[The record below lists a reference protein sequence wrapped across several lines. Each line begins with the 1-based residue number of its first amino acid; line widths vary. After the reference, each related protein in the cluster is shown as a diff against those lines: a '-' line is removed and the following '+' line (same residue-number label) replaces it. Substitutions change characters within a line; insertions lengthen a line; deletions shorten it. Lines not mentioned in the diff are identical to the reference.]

1 MASAQG
7 QLLISTKVP
16 LSKVFNPSCFIRSQC
31 PVVQDWSV
39 LGSFQWL
46 TPGFKNECTNGQGS
60 QAEGHLIEFCH
71 IM

>member
-7 QLLISTKVP
+7 HLLICTKVP
-16 LSKVFNPSCFIRSQC
+16 LSKVLNPSCFIRSQC

-46 TPGFKNECTNGQGS
+46 T
-60 QAEGHLIEFCH
+60 AEDLKMNVRMDKEVKQKDI
-71 IM
+71 